1 MLTEERFS
9 RIQAIVDSEGSV
21 TVSDLVQRLNISES
35 TVRRDLAAMAEKGML
50 TKVYGG
56 AISASRPIMA
66 VLDESI
72 VKRKAQNADEKCSV
86 AKYAASL
93 IRPDDF
99 VFLDAGTTTEIMLDH
114 ITAREATFVTHAVNH
129 ALRLSAMGIRVYLLG
144 GEMKSVTEIVL
155 GEDTLQALSKF
166 HFTKGFFG
174 TNGISLTGG
183 YSTPDPR
190 EAAVKAAALSAC
202 RQSYILADES
212 KFNAE
217 SNVRFADYDQAKIIT
232 NRVPKGNWKKQKN
245 ILIP

>member
-1 MLTEERFS
+1 
-9 RIQAIVDSEGSV
+9 
-21 TVSDLVQRLNISES
+21 
-35 TVRRDLAAMAEKGML
+35 
-50 TKVYGG
+50 
-56 AISASRPIMA
+56 

-72 VKRKAQNADEKCSV
+72 VKRKGQFAEEKRRI

-93 IRPDDF
+93 IREDDF
-99 VFLDAGTTTEIMLDH
+99 IYLDAGTTTEMMLDH

-155 GEDTLQALSKF
+155 GEDTLRALSKF

-183 YSTPDPR
+183 FTTPDPR
-190 EAAVKAAALSAC
+190 EAAVKAAALAVC

-217 SNVRFADYDQAKIIT
+217 SNVRFADYGQAKIIA
-232 NRVPKGNWKKQKN
+232 NRVPKGDWKKQKN